1 MFARFLTRLDSM
13 INNQQHSLWWENVL
27 YNNNSEVP
35 LSIQEITGKFW
46 AEVDYI

>member
-1 MFARFLTRLDSM
+1 MV
-13 INNQQHSLWWENVL
+13 ENVL

-46 AEVDYI
+46 AEVDYIETYWIL